1 MRFKE
6 YSVKRILCRGVIALR
21 ISMAR
26 INQVDDPKLVEMQLL
41 MDGSWPGRVAQDRPL
56 AFGSVV

>member
-1 MRFKE
+1 
-6 YSVKRILCRGVIALR
+6 
-21 ISMAR
+21 MAR

-41 MDGSWPGRVAQDRPL
+41 MDGSWPGRVAQDRPF